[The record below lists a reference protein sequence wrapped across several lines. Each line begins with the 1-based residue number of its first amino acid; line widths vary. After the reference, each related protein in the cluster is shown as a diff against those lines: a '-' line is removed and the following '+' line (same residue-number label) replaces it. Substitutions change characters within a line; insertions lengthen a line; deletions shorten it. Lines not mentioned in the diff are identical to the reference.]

1 MALRSVRLMEFTTEI
16 EPLPSAKVELL
27 CEDHNGT
34 YVLPFPCY
42 RAEGEW
48 HNKTTDEV
56 LQADVLG
63 WRTWR
68 H

>member
-1 MALRSVRLMEFTTEI
+1 MAVRKTRLMEFTTDI
-16 EPLPSAKVELL
+16 ERLPSAKVELL

-34 YVLPFPCY
+34 YVPPFPCY
-42 RAEGEW
+42 RAKGEW
-48 HNKTTDEV
+48 HNMRTDEV
-56 LQADVLG
+56 LQADILG

>member
-1 MALRSVRLMEFTTEI
+1 MALRSARLMEFTTDI
-16 EPLPSAKVELL
+16 EPLAGVEVELL

-34 YVLPFPCY
+34 YLLPFPCY
-42 RAEGEW
+42 RADGEW
-48 HNKTTDEV
+48 HNVRTDEV
-56 LQADVLG
+56 LQADILG